1 MFNTI
6 SHSSTIQI
14 ETAINCYY
22 YILNVNGA
30 KIKNT
35 VNTCLSKDA
44 EQLELIHYQRRCKNS
59 TLGKQFAKIY
69 WVSIICQAQ
78 YRNGAVWEEILV
90 LGIWSFYSGANQSK
104 RVLQSSWQFHIHYL
118 NQSSQKKIL

>member
-22 YILNVNGA
+22 YILNVTGA

-35 VNTCLSKDA
+35 VNTCVSKDA
-44 EQLELIHYQRRCKNS
+44 EQWDQSIADGEIKQNS
-59 TLGKQFAKIY
+59 HSGEPTD
-69 WVSIICQAQ
+69 
-78 YRNGAVWEEILV
+78 
-90 LGIWSFYSGANQSK
+90 SF
-104 RVLQSSWQFHIHYL
+104 LQS
-118 NQSSQKKIL
+118 